1 MELIFIFAVV
11 FFEVVLIDFL
21 KVMKVVWTFGV
32 YAFMDGKV
40 LPAFLGYKCIA
51 AMGAAQLHGRE
62 AAFLWGEP
70 CRADFAQEL
79 SF

>member
-1 MELIFIFAVV
+1 MELVFIFAVV

-21 KVMKVVWTFGV
+21 KVMEVVWTFGV
-32 YAFMDGKV
+32 HAFMDDKV
-40 LPAFLGYKCIA
+40 LAVFLGYKRIA
-51 AMGAAQLHGRE
+51 AMGAAQLYARE
-62 AAFLWGEP
+62 AAILWGEP

>member
-32 YAFMDGKV
+32 YAFMDDKV
-40 LPAFLGYKCIA
+40 FAAFLGYKCIA
-51 AMGAAQLHGRE
+51 AMGAAQLYGRE
-62 AAFLWGEP
+62 AAFRRREP

>member
-1 MELIFIFAVV
+1 MGLVFIFAVV

-21 KVMKVVWTFGV
+21 KVMEVVWAFGV
-32 YAFMDGKV
+32 HAFMDGKA
-40 LPAFLGYKCIA
+40 LAAFLGYERMA

-62 AAFLWGEP
+62 AAFLRGEP
-70 CRADFAQEL
+70 CGADFAQEL